1 MESLDEVPSMDNM
14 NDARRADG
22 RLPGVLVDAA
32 GLSLADSRAVDISLR
47 ASVVFGLRV
56 YNSQVLE
63 GQLRPHI
70 VMALRAQS
78 VGQMRRIIAAADR
91 LLHG

>member
-1 MESLDEVPSMDNM
+1 MDNL
-14 NDARRADG
+14 NNTHLAD
-22 RLPGVLVDAA
+22 VLVDASGR
-32 GLSLADSRAVDISLR
+32 GLPDSRAVDISLR

-56 YNSQVLE
+56 YNSQILE

-91 LLHG
+91 LLRG

>member
-14 NDARRADG
+14 NDARLAG
-22 RLPGVLVDAA
+22 GSLAGVLVDAA

-47 ASVVFGLRV
+47 ASVVFALRV
-56 YNSQVLE
+56 YNSQILE

-78 VGQMRRIIAAADR
+78 VGQMRRIIASADR